1 MFLSL
6 VRVRG
11 FAPKAC
17 VLVCASTSSFFSFG
31 FATLAVARGHAA
43 SARALCPAGEGSWT
57 TPRTWLSTGPLAS
70 STLSISS
77 SSGAPVGTGAGCSTL
92 GRTSGFGT
100 LQEGAGDFA
109 VPLGVTAPPAARLI
123 YPISA
128 PAPPVLSSSSDQFV
142 AACSLSMRT
151 RVARLRSSPLAWAAS
166 SPFSSHLPL
175 PAFSSLLPLPG
186 LAWVQLFV
194 CVCVAGLA
202 RGSWRALSECAW

>member
-109 VPLGVTAPPAARLI
+109 VPLGANDPAVARPM
-123 YPISA
+123 YPFR
-128 PAPPVLSSSSDQFV
+128 PRFPQCCPVRRI
-142 AACSLSMRT
+142 SLSQLAVCRCARAW
-151 RVARLRSSPLAWAAS
+151 RVSVLLLWHGRLHHPFHPIFLFLLSPLFCLFPAWRGYS
-166 SPFSSHLPL
+166 CL
-175 PAFSSLLPLPG
+175 
-186 LAWVQLFV
+186 
-194 CVCVAGLA
+194 CVCVWQVWLGGRGA
-202 RGSWRALSECAW
+202 R